1 MKKKERRKMGEEKAL
16 DKVDTR
22 KEEEMSVMEQSEAA
36 VIAAGELLAGF
47 ESIVGDDEKRM
58 KATSTS
64 GVVVGAGI
72 NFMLDAAIETDEEKK
87 SDLYRKGGVTAMEI
101 GTGIVKTLIA
111 GDRRRNSKNV

>member
-1 MKKKERRKMGEEKAL
+1 MEKEEVL
-16 DKVDTR
+16 DKLSTK

-58 KATSTS
+58 KATTTS

-87 SDLYRKGGVTAMEI
+87 SELYRKGGVTAMEI
-101 GTGIVKTLIA
+101 ATGVVKTLIA
-111 GDRRRNSKNV
+111 GDRRRNTKKA